1 MSEETKTNQSTDK
14 CVYQD
19 IVIFLTLFAV
29 GCLRNSTIGRC
40 EHSALYSTPSLMQ
53 MTHLISGNQHTTLHL
68 ILVYRLGSTG
78 ILGWLGFLLDS
89 AQYGLRS
96 YTILVPFA
104 FFARVMAV
112 LFNGNKAMVFYAIR
126 ILLAFCCSF
135 SETVFIRGTR
145 KLFGHAASIP
155 LWLFLLCSSGMYT
168 ASTSFVNSSLAMM
181 SVFLSYGIWM
191 GYENHFLALLIG
203 AAAVVYDWPFVGVV
217 FVPMGLHCL
226 YKRGIVKTIV
236 YLAIIVLIVFG
247 LDISINLY
255 FTHRLTIPALNIV
268 LYNVLGIGG
277 GPEVSLS
284 D

>member
-1 MSEETKTNQSTDK
+1 MD
-14 CVYQD
+14 
-19 IVIFLTLFAV
+19 
-29 GCLRNSTIGRC
+29 
-40 EHSALYSTPSLMQ
+40 
-53 MTHLISGNQHTTLHL
+53 
-68 ILVYRLGSTG
+68 
-78 ILGWLGFLLDS
+78 FLLDS

-104 FFARVMAV
+104 LFAKVMAV
-112 LFNGNKAMVFYAIR
+112 LFNGNKSMVFYAIR
-126 ILLAFCCSF
+126 ILLAFFCSF

-191 GYENHFLALLIG
+191 GYDNHFLSLLIG

-217 FVPMGLHCL
+217 FIPMGLHCL
-226 YKRGIVKTIV
+226 YKRGFGKTLI
-236 YLAIIVLIVFG
+236 YLAAIVLIVFG

-268 LYNVLGIGG
+268 LYNVLGVGG
-277 GPEVSLS
+277 GPEVGLNE
-284 D
+284 